1 MTSKDLHNA
10 RIWRKK
16 KIVQVTVQNGR
27 SIQKSDGLVWIGF
40 LNELGFAPLVEQNEN
55 PHDYYI
61 PENIFYRLCRTLKTQ
76 EVFNEQSVN
85 SGSPLR

>member
-10 RIWRKK
+10 RIWREK
-16 KIVQVTVQNGR
+16 KIVQITVQNGR
-27 SIQKSDGLVWIGF
+27 SIQKSDVLVWIGF

-76 EVFNEQSVN
+76 EVFN
-85 SGSPLR
+85 

>member
-1 MTSKDLHNA
+1 MNSH
-10 RIWRKK
+10 
-16 KIVQVTVQNGR
+16 IVQVTVQNGKEYTKVR
-27 SIQKSDGLVWIGF
+27 WSRVDGF

-85 SGSPLR
+85 SGLPLR